1 MSFIHET
8 QSRKFLLFL
17 ILFIMVIAGS
27 ALFTYQQQKTALKD
41 IKLLHD
47 YATASALVEQKIP
60 ADKAAAV
67 LTNATITAA
76 GKKIAA
82 QIGISEHTD
91 LRFLPILR
99 SKQADFARMLTLQT
113 LALSVLLLIGS
124 ILFLWKREKLYLLAI
139 QRINRFVD
147 GDFSAH
153 LPRTGEG
160 TLYRLFAAVDSLSSA
175 LQAKSEAEHN
185 ARRFLRETISDISHQ
200 LKTPLSALNMYNEI
214 IAGEADNPSAVAE
227 FSKKTSQSLSRMESL
242 IGAMLKI
249 ARLDTG
255 SISFE
260 KEWHSASELVEKS
273 IEQLRLRAEQ
283 EGKRLSFS
291 GPSQTILCDLEWT
304 SEAITNIVKNAL
316 DHTGPEGQIDITWER
331 SQTMLRLF
339 IADNGP
345 GIRPE
350 DFHHIFKR
358 FYRSKSSLDTPGI
371 GLGLPLA
378 KAIIEGQ
385 GGLISVQSAPGKGT
399 VFTLSFLT
407 DL

>member
-1 MSFIHET
+1 
-8 QSRKFLLFL
+8 
-17 ILFIMVIAGS
+17 
-27 ALFTYQQQKTALKD
+27 
-41 IKLLHD
+41 
-47 YATASALVEQKIP
+47 
-60 ADKAAAV
+60 
-67 LTNATITAA
+67 
-76 GKKIAA
+76 
-82 QIGISEHTD
+82 
-91 LRFLPILR
+91 
-99 SKQADFARMLTLQT
+99 
-113 LALSVLLLIGS
+113 
-124 ILFLWKREKLYLLAI
+124 
-139 QRINRFVD
+139 
-147 GDFSAH
+147 
-153 LPRTGEG
+153 
-160 TLYRLFAAVDSLSSA
+160 
-175 LQAKSEAEHN
+175 
-185 ARRFLRETISDISHQ
+185 
-200 LKTPLSALNMYNEI
+200 MYNEI